1 MQKII
6 FTSAVPIIAA
16 LLLSACNNSEKT
28 EVNNSQAQPKTAE
41 IIIKEPSKNQK
52 TDTIFPKKESSQGIM
67 KKASKSIN
75 SSGDKLIFNSEQL
88 FKGDVIYNQN
98 LKQKGVVTGTLT
110 ITLNT
115 DSVPDE
121 LKNNYELIKSTAHN
135 YTLLVEKGV
144 DIAGLSSAL
153 NSYKSVTNVEIAINY
168 SPIETHF

>member
-1 MQKII
+1 MQKTIL
-6 FTSAVPIIAA
+6 TSAVPIIAA

-52 TDTIFPKKESSQGIM
+52 TDTIFPKKESSQGVI
-67 KKASKSIN
+67 KNASKSIN

-135 YTLLVEKGV
+135 YTLLVEKDV

>member
-41 IIIKEPSKNQK
+41 IIIKESSKNQK
-52 TDTIFPKKESSQGIM
+52 SDTIFPKKESSQGVI
-67 KKASKSIN
+67 KNASKSIN

>member
-1 MQKII
+1 MQKTIL
-6 FTSAVPIIAA
+6 TSAVPIIAA

-28 EVNNSQAQPKTAE
+28 EVNNSQALPKTAE

-52 TDTIFPKKESSQGIM
+52 TDTIFPKKESSQGVI
-67 KKASKSIN
+67 KNASKSIN

-121 LKNNYELIKSTAHN
+121 LKNNYELVKSTAHN
-135 YTLLVEKGV
+135 YTLLVEKDV

>member
-1 MQKII
+1 MLC
-6 FTSAVPIIAA
+6 SV
-16 LLLSACNNSEKT
+16 
-28 EVNNSQAQPKTAE
+28 
-41 IIIKEPSKNQK
+41 KNQK
-52 TDTIFPKKESSQGIM
+52 SDIIFPKKESSQGVV
-67 KKASKSIN
+67 KNASKSIN

-121 LKNNYELIKSTAHN
+121 LKNNYELVKSTAHN
-135 YTLLVEKGV
+135 YTLLVEKDV

>member
-1 MQKII
+1 MQKTIL
-6 FTSAVPIIAA
+6 TSAVPIIAA

-28 EVNNSQAQPKTAE
+28 EVNNSQALPKTAE

-52 TDTIFPKKESSQGIM
+52 TDTIFPKKESSQGVI
-67 KKASKSIN
+67 KNASKSIN

-135 YTLLVEKGV
+135 YTLLVEKDV

>member
-6 FTSAVPIIAA
+6 FTSAVSIIAA

-28 EVNNSQAQPKTAE
+28 EVNNSQALPKTAE
-41 IIIKEPSKNQK
+41 IIIKEPSNNQK
-52 TDTIFPKKESSQGIM
+52 SDTIFPKKESSQGVI
-67 KKASKSIN
+67 KNASKSIN

-135 YTLLVEKGV
+135 YTLLVEKDV

>member
-41 IIIKEPSKNQK
+41 SIIKEPSKNQK
-52 TDTIFPKKESSQGIM
+52 SDTIFPKKEGSQGVI
-67 KKASKSIN
+67 KNASKSIN

-121 LKNNYELIKSTAHN
+121 LKNNYELIRSTAHN
-135 YTLLVEKGV
+135 YTLLVEKDV